1 MSLEMITV
9 LVLIIVMLVC
19 LVLDIA
25 RPGMIIFSTLVVL
38 LVTGILTQRAF
49 DGLFNKGMLTI
60 ALLFIVAGPI
70 QKKWKD

>member
-1 MSLEMITV
+1 MVTSVSLEMITV

-38 LVTGILTQRAF
+38 LVTGILTPKEA
-49 DGLFNKGMLTI
+49 
-60 ALLFIVAGPI
+60 A
-70 QKKWKD
+70 